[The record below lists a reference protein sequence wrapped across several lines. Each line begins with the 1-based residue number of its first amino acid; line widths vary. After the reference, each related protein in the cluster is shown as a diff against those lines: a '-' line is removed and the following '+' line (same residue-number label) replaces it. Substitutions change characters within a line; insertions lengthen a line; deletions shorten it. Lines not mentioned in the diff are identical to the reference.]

1 MVRHIVA
8 WKLKE
13 SFSEVERKEHA
24 QAIQNKLEALPAV
37 IEGIVSLKVI
47 QNLLPSS
54 SMDLML
60 DSTFVDQAALDAYQ
74 IHPEHKKVS
83 AYVAEVRQERV
94 CLDYE
99 V

>member
-13 SFSEVERKEHA
+13 TFTEAERREHA
-24 QAIQNKLEALPAV
+24 QAIQSKLEALPAV

-47 QNLLPSS
+47 QDLLPSS

-60 DSTFVDQAALDAYQ
+60 DSAFTDQAALDAYQ
-74 IHPEHKKVS
+74 VHPEHKKVS

-99 V
+99 F